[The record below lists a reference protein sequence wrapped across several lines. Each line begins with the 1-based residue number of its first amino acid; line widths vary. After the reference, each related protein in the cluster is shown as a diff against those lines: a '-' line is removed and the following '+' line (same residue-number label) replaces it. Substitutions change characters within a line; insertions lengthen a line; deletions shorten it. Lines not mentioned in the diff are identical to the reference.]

1 MDIEKEILEF
11 FKSKGGFPEK
21 SENDIANYNYLERG
35 LIDSMELVEMIVL
48 FEDKFKIKFSTE
60 NLQSYEF
67 RTIGGLIKLVSE
79 FNNEKKIE

>member
-11 FKSKGGFPEK
+11 FKSKGEFPEK
-21 SENDIANYNYLERG
+21 SENDIANCNYLEMG

-60 NLQSYEF
+60 NLQTDEF
-67 RTIGGLIKLVSE
+67 RTIGGLIKLVNELSI
-79 FNNEKKIE
+79 EKKN